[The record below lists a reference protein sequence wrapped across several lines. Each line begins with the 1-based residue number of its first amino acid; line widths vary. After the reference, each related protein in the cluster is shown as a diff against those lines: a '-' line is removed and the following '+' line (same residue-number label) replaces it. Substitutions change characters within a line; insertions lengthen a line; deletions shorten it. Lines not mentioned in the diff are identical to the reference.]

1 VRTVLQRVTSARVD
15 VGGDVVGEITRPGL
29 VALVGVTHGD
39 GSEQVGRTARKI
51 AELRILREEQAVVDI
66 GAPVLVVSQ
75 FTLYGDAHK
84 GRRPSWTAAAP
95 GPVAEPLVQA
105 LVDALR
111 DGNFRGRHD
120 GFHGERR
127 SAHPHR
133 RRLTRSGRTPVGPPR
148 TRLVSMA
155 IFGSIQSTLM
165 LLLGVLALGCEV
177 FALLDVLRHRPD
189 AFVAAGK
196 RTKTFWTIV
205 LAVALAIGVIF
216 VLNVLNF
223 IGIIAFVAAAV
234 YLVDVRPALRQVSGR
249 GRSKQGPYGPW

>member
-1 VRTVLQRVTSARVD
+1 
-15 VGGDVVGEITRPGL
+15 
-29 VALVGVTHGD
+29 
-39 GSEQVGRTARKI
+39 
-51 AELRILREEQAVVDI
+51 
-66 GAPVLVVSQ
+66 
-75 FTLYGDAHK
+75 
-84 GRRPSWTAAAP
+84 
-95 GPVAEPLVQA
+95 
-105 LVDALR
+105 
-111 DGNFRGRHD
+111 
-120 GFHGERR
+120 
-127 SAHPHR
+127 
-133 RRLTRSGRTPVGPPR
+133 
-148 TRLVSMA
+148 MA

>member
-1 VRTVLQRVTSARVD
+1 
-15 VGGDVVGEITRPGL
+15 
-29 VALVGVTHGD
+29 
-39 GSEQVGRTARKI
+39 
-51 AELRILREEQAVVDI
+51 
-66 GAPVLVVSQ
+66 
-75 FTLYGDAHK
+75 
-84 GRRPSWTAAAP
+84 
-95 GPVAEPLVQA
+95 
-105 LVDALR
+105 
-111 DGNFRGRHD
+111 
-120 GFHGERR
+120 
-127 SAHPHR
+127 
-133 RRLTRSGRTPVGPPR
+133 
-148 TRLVSMA
+148 MA
-155 IFGSIQSTLM
+155 TFGSIQSTLM

>member
-1 VRTVLQRVTSARVD
+1 
-15 VGGDVVGEITRPGL
+15 
-29 VALVGVTHGD
+29 
-39 GSEQVGRTARKI
+39 
-51 AELRILREEQAVVDI
+51 
-66 GAPVLVVSQ
+66 
-75 FTLYGDAHK
+75 
-84 GRRPSWTAAAP
+84 
-95 GPVAEPLVQA
+95 
-105 LVDALR
+105 
-111 DGNFRGRHD
+111 
-120 GFHGERR
+120 
-127 SAHPHR
+127 
-133 RRLTRSGRTPVGPPR
+133 
-148 TRLVSMA
+148 MA

-165 LLLGVLALGCEV
+165 LVLGVLALGCEV

-205 LAVALAIGVIF
+205 LAVALAVGVIF